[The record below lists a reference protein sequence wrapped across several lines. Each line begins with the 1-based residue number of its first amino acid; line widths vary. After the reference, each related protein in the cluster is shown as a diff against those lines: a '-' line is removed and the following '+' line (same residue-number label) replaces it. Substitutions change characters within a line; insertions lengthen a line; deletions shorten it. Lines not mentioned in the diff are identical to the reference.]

1 MKIKEGFKM
10 RKLGREHILV
20 AEGSGLVNFN
30 RMVSFNDTAA
40 YLWEAL
46 SGREFSVEDI
56 RQLILAKYEVD
67 EQTAE
72 ADAANLAQS
81 WAGAGLIEEYS
92 PQK

>member
-10 RKLGREHILV
+10 RKLGREHIVV

-46 SGREFSVEDI
+46 SGKEFAVEDI
-56 RQLILAKYEVD
+56 KQLILDRYEVD
-67 EQTAE
+67 ERTAA
-72 ADAANLAQS
+72 ADAAKLARD
-81 WAGAGLIEEYS
+81 WAEAGLIEE
-92 PQK
+92 

>member
-10 RKLGREHILV
+10 RKLGREHIVV
-20 AEGSGLVNFN
+20 AEGCGLVNFN

-46 SGREFSVEDI
+46 TGREFAVEDI
-56 RQLILAKYEVD
+56 RQLILDRYEVD

-72 ADAANLAQS
+72 ADAAKLARE
-81 WAGAGLIEEYS
+81 WAEAGLVEE
-92 PQK
+92 

>member
-46 SGREFSVEDI
+46 SGREFAVEDI
-56 RQLILAKYEVD
+56 RQLILDRYEVD
-67 EQTAE
+67 ERT
-72 ADAANLAQS
+72 ADADASNLART
-81 WAGAGLIEEYS
+81 WAEAGLIEE
-92 PQK
+92 

>member
-10 RKLGREHILV
+10 RKLGREHIVV

-46 SGREFSVEDI
+46 TGREFAVEDI
-56 RQLILAKYEVD
+56 KQLILDRYEVD
-67 EQTAE
+67 EQTAD
-72 ADAANLAQS
+72 ADATKLARN
-81 WAGAGLIEEYS
+81 WVEAGLVEE
-92 PQK
+92 

>member
-46 SGREFSVEDI
+46 TGREFAVEDI
-56 RQLILAKYEVD
+56 RQLILDRYEVD
-67 EQTAE
+67 ERTAD
-72 ADAANLAQS
+72 ADAAKLARD
-81 WAGAGLIEEYS
+81 WAEAGLIEE
-92 PQK
+92 

>member
-1 MKIKEGFKM
+1 M

-46 SGREFSVEDI
+46 TGREFAVEDI
-56 RQLILAKYEVD
+56 RQLILDRYEVD
-67 EQTAE
+67 ERTAE
-72 ADAANLAQS
+72 ADAAKLARE
-81 WAGAGLIEEYS
+81 WAEAGLVEE
-92 PQK
+92 

>member
-40 YLWEAL
+40 YLWETL
-46 SGREFSVEDI
+46 SGREFAVEDI
-56 RQLILAKYEVD
+56 RQLILDRYGVD
-67 EQTAE
+67 EQTAD

-81 WAGAGLIEEYS
+81 WAEAGLIEE
-92 PQK
+92 

>member
-10 RKLGREHILV
+10 RKLGREHIVV

-46 SGREFSVEDI
+46 TGREFAVEDI
-56 RQLILAKYEVD
+56 RQLILDRYEVD
-67 EQTAE
+67 ERTAD
-72 ADAANLAQS
+72 ADAAKLARD
-81 WAGAGLIEEYS
+81 WAEAGLIEE
-92 PQK
+92 

>member
-46 SGREFSVEDI
+46 TGREFAVEDI
-56 RQLILAKYEVD
+56 RQLILDRYEVD
-67 EQTAE
+67 GRTAD
-72 ADAANLAQS
+72 ADAAKLARS
-81 WAGAGLIEEYS
+81 WAEAGLIEE
-92 PQK
+92 

>member
-1 MKIKEGFKM
+1 MKIREGFKM

-46 SGREFSVEDI
+46 AGREFAVEDI
-56 RQLILAKYEVD
+56 RQLILDRYEVD
-67 EQTAE
+67 ERTAD
-72 ADAANLAQS
+72 ADAAKLARD
-81 WAGAGLIEEYS
+81 WAEAGLIEE
-92 PQK
+92 

>member
-1 MKIKEGFKM
+1 MKIREGFKM

-46 SGREFSVEDI
+46 TGREFAVEDI
-56 RQLILAKYEVD
+56 RQLILDRYEVD
-67 EQTAE
+67 ERTAD
-72 ADAANLAQS
+72 ADAAKLARS
-81 WAGAGLIEEYS
+81 WAEAGLIEE
-92 PQK
+92 

>member
-10 RKLGREHILV
+10 RKLGREHIVV

-46 SGREFSVEDI
+46 SGKEFAVDDI
-56 RQLILAKYEVD
+56 RQLILDRYEVD
-67 EQTAE
+67 EQTAA
-72 ADAANLAQS
+72 ADAAKLARD
-81 WAGAGLIEEYS
+81 WAETGLVEE
-92 PQK
+92 

>member
-10 RKLGREHILV
+10 RRLGREHIVV

-46 SGREFSVEDI
+46 TGREFAVEDI
-56 RQLILAKYEVD
+56 RQLILDRYEVD
-67 EQTAE
+67 ERTAE
-72 ADAANLAQS
+72 ADAAKLARE
-81 WAGAGLIEEYS
+81 WAEAGLVEE
-92 PQK
+92 